1 MGYFFE
7 FKLSVQET
15 IIIEQ
20 YLYIMYMKTS
30 LGTNGEVNW
39 SNL

>member
-1 MGYFFE
+1 MGYSFE

-20 YLYIMYMKTS
+20 YLYMFMKTS
-30 LGTNGEVNW
+30 LGANGEVNW